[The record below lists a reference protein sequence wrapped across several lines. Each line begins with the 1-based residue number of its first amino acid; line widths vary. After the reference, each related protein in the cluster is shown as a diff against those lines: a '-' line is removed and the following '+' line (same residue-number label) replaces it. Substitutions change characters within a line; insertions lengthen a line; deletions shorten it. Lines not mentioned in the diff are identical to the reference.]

1 MFVLHLYSVNLC
13 NWKLKACAGC
23 KIKQD
28 CLAYN
33 ETNIAPRNQTIG
45 FFSSLYS
52 LFFYFSASLCF
63 KRLTCYYVHKY
74 SVKYVMKFLLVLLQ
88 QHYNNRHKHNDL
100 QNIIYISYI
109 MSGESHSIVYMLCDA
124 LLGAIRQ
131 WLL

>member
-1 MFVLHLYSVNLC
+1 MFVLHLYSVNLW

-33 ETNIAPRNQTIG
+33 ECKHCTKKPDHWL
-45 FFSSLYS
+45 FFLPLFS
-52 LFFYFSASLCF
+52 FFYFSASLCF